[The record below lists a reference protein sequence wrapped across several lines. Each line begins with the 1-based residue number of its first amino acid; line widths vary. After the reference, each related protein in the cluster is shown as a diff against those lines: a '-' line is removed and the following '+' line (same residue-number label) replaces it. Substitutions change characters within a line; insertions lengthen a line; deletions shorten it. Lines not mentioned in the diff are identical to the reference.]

1 MPHGLYDSHD
11 ESGFSSTE
19 SFRNDSEGQGNH
31 RHDRSL
37 VRPDEGVARNGGSKY
52 ILRQLRRLHA
62 TSDLSPLV
70 GNEGY
75 SRDRG
80 GGPAANA
87 WDNQINGTA
96 PDRTRS
102 AKEMLNGLSSPSTS
116 GPEDN
121 RMDIVDRRS
130 QTENSTITRLPA
142 DTDQAELNG
151 RKEVLRLPPA
161 QLFELAS
168 SPKLSALPALV
179 GDPSNVHSAAS
190 LQSPR
195 RSELQSMAG
204 PLEQNPTQDSD
215 ERSQSRK
222 RSGSTMA
229 RPRKNTGHHSPSPIS
244 MKDNV
249 ARDRPHSA
257 SRTVSTPLLRRTGSN
272 NRLSGAIHGSV
283 AQSKSSKSIPAPL
296 DLDVNSSILKPQRV
310 EETFPS
316 PMPSSIPLPP
326 LSIPTYLHLELSSRR
341 PSPLYIHRSA
351 ASDIPYESSRV
362 KIERLMNFLILP
374 PQLELVLWFGALA
387 CLDAWL
393 YTFTILPLR
402 FFKALYILSVSWGK
416 NIATEARSIGAFIY
430 AGMGRMWRRR
440 QQKLRAPP
448 PENTT
453 ESTSDVDGSGI
464 RKTSSLSPTSP
475 SPQFQFP
482 QSSEDPDVLHSH
494 SEPSRKR
501 HYSTGQKHR
510 RSKSAPSAL
519 MQNDKADI
527 LKGLLILISCAIL
540 MYFDASM
547 MYHSI
552 RGQAAIKLYVI
563 YNVLEV

>member
-11 ESGFSSTE
+11 ESGFSVKPV
-19 SFRNDSEGQGNH
+19 EGE
-31 RHDRSL
+31 
-37 VRPDEGVARNGGSKY
+37 VRNGGSKY
-52 ILRQLRRLHA
+52 ISRQLRRPHA
-62 TSDLSPLV
+62 TSDLSPSG

-75 SRDRG
+75 GGDRG
-80 GGPAANA
+80 GGLAAHA
-87 WDNQINGTA
+87 WDNQNNGSA
-96 PDRTRS
+96 PAETGTT
-102 AKEMLNGLSSPSTS
+102 KEILNGLSSPSTS

-121 RMDIVDRRS
+121 RMGVVDKKSRRVNKTVEKMPS
-130 QTENSTITRLPA
+130 
-142 DTDQAELNG
+142 DTDRVNLDG
-151 RKEVLRLPPA
+151 GKGVLRLSPT

-168 SPKLSALPALV
+168 SPKLSAIPALV
-179 GDPSNVHSAAS
+179 GDPSDVHSANS
-190 LQSPR
+190 NQSPR
-195 RSELQSMAG
+195 KSELQSMAG

-215 ERSQSRK
+215 ERSQSGK

-229 RPRKNTGHHSPSPIS
+229 LPFPRKNTGQRSPTPIS
-244 MKDNV
+244 IEDNN
-249 ARDRPHSA
+249 ATHRPHSA
-257 SRTVSTPLLRRTGSN
+257 SRTVSTPLLRRARSN
-272 NRLSGAIHGSV
+272 SKLGGVAHGSIV
-283 AQSKSSKSIPAPL
+283 QSKSSKSVPAPL
-296 DLDVNSSILKPQRV
+296 DLDVKTSILKPQRV
-310 EETFPS
+310 DETLPS
-316 PMPSSIPLPP
+316 PMPPSIPLPP
-326 LSIPTYLHLELSSRR
+326 LSIPTYLHLELSSQR

-351 ASDIPYESSRV
+351 TSDIPYESSRV
-362 KIERLMNFLILP
+362 KIERLMNFLLLP

-416 NIATEARSIGAFIY
+416 NTATEARSIGAFIY

-440 QQKLRAPP
+440 QKKPYVPP
-448 PENTT
+448 TENTIN
-453 ESTSDVDGSGI
+453 STSNIDGLEI
-464 RKTSSLSPTSP
+464 QKTSSLNPPPP

-482 QSSEDPDVLHSH
+482 QSSENPDALHSH

-501 HYSTGQKHR
+501 HHNSGQKHR
-510 RSKSAPSAL
+510 KSKSAPSAL
-519 MQNDKADI
+519 MPNDKADI
-527 LKGLLILISCAIL
+527 LKGLLVLISCAIL